1 MMKILLYPSSLISGA
16 KDVFHG
22 FKRLFDYLEKLAK
35 QQGLGFVVGIGVG
48 VNLVLLLQMSEDFVN
63 KMSETY
69 TGSVIGI
76 TAIVSIVAFGI
87 AIIYMQKKTNKRIN
101 TFVKWLHKMIE
112 YEDIINEKIKPNT
125 REEVSNTSWNSVSPY
140 IIEIE

>member
-101 TFVKWLHKMIE
+101 TFVE
-112 YEDIINEKIKPNT
+112 
-125 REEVSNTSWNSVSPY
+125 RPY
-140 IIEIE
+140 K

>member
-16 KDVFHG
+16 KDVFYG

-35 QQGLGFVVGIGVG
+35 QQGLSFVVGIGVG

-69 TGSVIGI
+69 IGSVIGI

-101 TFVKWLHKMIE
+101 TFVE
-112 YEDIINEKIKPNT
+112 
-125 REEVSNTSWNSVSPY
+125 RPY
-140 IIEIE
+140 K